1 MLSSQG
7 GRRSER
13 QSVMAWLSL
22 SDGWLNMDAV
32 VYIGFDDAAG
42 DMVLCLATPLQPGAA
57 LATVGPQ
64 TIRVPATSDDA
75 TAIYRWMQTQAADPG
90 GFNSQA
96 PLHPMRSLAD
106 SGASTTLERTAL
118 TDAPEEP
125 AQAVGLSTPDMP
137 TAQGE
142 TEERSLAATDD
153 LALTG

>member
-1 MLSSQG
+1 
-7 GRRSER
+7 
-13 QSVMAWLSL
+13 MAWLSL

-42 DMVLCLATPLQPGAA
+42 DMVLCLATPIQPGAA

-96 PLHPMRSLAD
+96 PLHPMRSLAE
-106 SGASTTLERTAL
+106 SGASPTAQRTAL
-118 TDAPEEP
+118 TGASEERV
-125 AQAVGLSTPDMP
+125 QAVGLPAPDMP
-137 TAQGE
+137 NDKGD